1 MTLEELS
8 SEDRLRLM
16 RFVCAFAW
24 ADLDIADTERD
35 FIRSLISKMN
45 LNEEEAAEVE
55 HYLTVPPRP
64 EDVDPTDVPAEH
76 RQIFLTSI
84 LGIVGADGVVDE
96 REVENLSL
104 LEQLLR

>member
-1 MTLEELS
+1 MTLEELP

-35 FIRSLISKMN
+35 FVRSLISKMN